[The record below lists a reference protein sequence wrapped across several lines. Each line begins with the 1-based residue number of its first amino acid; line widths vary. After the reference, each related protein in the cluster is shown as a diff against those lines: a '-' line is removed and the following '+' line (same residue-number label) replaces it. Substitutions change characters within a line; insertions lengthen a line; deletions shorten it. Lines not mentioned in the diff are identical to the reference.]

1 MVTSSLTTLRAESSP
16 RRAWNNHG
24 TLAGEQRQQFLFL
37 FLSLF
42 TTTQLDPKFHEAED
56 SKSGSFSNLADI
68 LPSLPSRQTN
78 RLKSKKGV
86 LILQESKITCVL
98 WPRSGERSLS
108 ELLVL
113 SLRGLESCR
122 SFRGVLLFCRGV
134 CVPSTLLMVAGTVFS
149 TPKQPQ
155 PHPTLPTCCWY

>member
-1 MVTSSLTTLRAESSP
+1 MLTSSPTTLMAESSL
-16 RRAWNNHG
+16 RRAWNNQG
-24 TLAGEQRQQFLFL
+24 TLAGEQCEQPL
-37 FLSLF
+37 FLSLL
-42 TTTQLDPKFHEAED
+42 TTTQLDPKFHVAED
-56 SKSGSFSNLADI
+56 NKSGSFSNLADI
-68 LPSLPSRQTN
+68 PPSVPSCQRN

-86 LILQESKITCVL
+86 LILQEPKITCVL

-134 CVPSTLLMVAGTVFS
+134 CVPSTLLMIDS
-149 TPKQPQ
+149 KNKQMG
-155 PHPTLPTCCWY
+155 